1 MDSLKSILKTKE
13 PYCIQIGTKI
23 FEVAKFMAEK
33 SIGIVPVL
41 DGDKLVGVFSERD
54 LLNRVVAADK
64 DIKETI
70 VDDVMSKK
78 LVIAKI
84 NETTSEALAKMKE
97 AKTRHILVIDGE
109 KLIGVLSM
117 RDLLE
122 VDLHQCKTTVEVLN
136 NYIYSKL

>member
-1 MDSLKSILKTKE
+1 MEDLKSLIKNR
-13 PYCIQIGTKI
+13 
-23 FEVAKFMAEK
+23 EVHSVQVGSNVYDVVKFMAEK
-33 SIGIVPVL
+33 SVGIVPVL

-54 LLNRVVAADK
+54 LVNRIIAADK
-64 DIKETI
+64 DVKKTP
-70 VDDVMSKK
+70 VDEVMSTN

-84 NETTSEALAKMKE
+84 NESSAEALAKMKE

-122 VDLHQCKTTVEVLN
+122 VDLLQCKTTVEVLN
-136 NYIYSKL
+136 NYIYSK

>member
-1 MDSLKSILKTKE
+1 MEDLKSLIKNREVHSVQL
-13 PYCIQIGTKI
+13 GTK
-23 FEVAKFMAEK
+23 VYDVVKFMAEK
-33 SIGIVPVL
+33 SVGIVPVL

-54 LLNRVVAADK
+54 LVNRIIAADK
-64 DIKETI
+64 DVKQTS
-70 VDDVMSKK
+70 VDEVMSTN

-84 NETTSEALAKMKE
+84 NESSAEALAKMKE

-122 VDLHQCKTTVEVLN
+122 VDLLQCKTTVEVLN
-136 NYIYSKL
+136 NYIYSK